1 MHYDSKFRTMASI
14 VTVCNNGGPFPIL
27 NLPPELRH
35 RIYRLAMPH
44 IIRPQ
49 SSLKT
54 VCESKDEQRP
64 SIALFLINKQLH
76 EEICYVLF
84 QYSHFLISIK
94 PSSVACVALQS
105 SNAWDLDQTES
116 VSVTLASSIR
126 HVDIDLEWVAKW
138 SSDSATVFNPFIMNV
153 HLVLLLEY
161 VCEHLRTFCCLQTV
175 RVGWKKGGDLNV
187 MPWDEHVIFILG
199 PLARLQMDFPRVQ
212 ITVQAIQH
220 LEKSKTGDHD
230 SKAEAYIGL
239 QNYFSELR
247 KDENHSNTV
256 REC

>member
-1 MHYDSKFRTMASI
+1 MASI

-64 SIALFLINKQLH
+64 SVALFLINKQLH

-84 QYSHFLISIK
+84 QYSHFLVSINS
-94 PSSVACVALQS
+94 SSVACVALQS
-105 SNAWDLDQTES
+105 SNAWDLEQTES
-116 VSVTLASSIR
+116 VSVKLASSIR

-138 SSDSATVFNPFIMNV
+138 SSDSATVLNLFMMNV

-161 VCEHLRTFCCLQTV
+161 VCEHLRTFRCLQTV
-175 RVGWKKGGDLNV
+175 RVGWKKGGDLNA
-187 MPWDEHVIFILG
+187 MPWDEHVVFILG
-199 PLARLQMDFPRVQ
+199 PLERLQMDFPHVQ

-220 LEKSKTGDHD
+220 LEKSKTGDND

-239 QNYFSELR
+239 QNYLSELR